1 MPITEEEKIR
11 RRKIVEKNSNITG
24 VGFGEEIDESIN
36 KIPEVE
42 QWINGEIEFEEY
54 QQAVMRFIN
63 SF

>member
-24 VGFGEEIDESIN
+24 AGFGEVIDESIN

>member
-24 VGFGEEIDESIN
+24 AGFGEEIDASIN